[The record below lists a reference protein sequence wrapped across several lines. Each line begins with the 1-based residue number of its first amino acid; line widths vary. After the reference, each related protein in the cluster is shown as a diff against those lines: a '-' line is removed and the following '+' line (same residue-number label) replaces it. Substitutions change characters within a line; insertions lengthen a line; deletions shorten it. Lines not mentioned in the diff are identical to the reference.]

1 MRADLSINAQPLGC
15 HAPLQAGHPVITP
28 RQAETKTKAPQAR
41 RSEVTGSSAY
51 ADDDDAECGNGL
63 ALAPMRIGM
72 ALFRAL
78 ALALTFAGA
87 ALPNSSRAQTFPT
100 QRVTIVVPFGAGS
113 VTDIMARILADETSR
128 QWGQQVIV
136 ENRPG
141 LPALVPSRR
150 PQRMATR

>member
-28 RQAETKTKAPQAR
+28 RQAEAKTKAPQAR

-51 ADDDDAECGNGL
+51 ADDDAVHGNGL
-63 ALAPMRIGM
+63 ALVPMRIGM
-72 ALFRAL
+72 AFFRAL

-87 ALPNSSRAQTFPT
+87 ALPNSSWAQAFPT

-113 VTDIMARILADETSR
+113 AYCCGFLKC
-128 QWGQQVIV
+128 
-136 ENRPG
+136 
-141 LPALVPSRR
+141 
-150 PQRMATR
+150 